1 MKIKINQVIMDEIDF
16 FYKITI
22 KIIKIKFYINTKHDK
37 ILRDEI
43 EENKIK
49 IKTNKEQSQE

>member
-1 MKIKINQVIMDEIDF
+1 M
-16 FYKITI
+16 
-22 KIIKIKFYINTKHDK
+22 KHDK